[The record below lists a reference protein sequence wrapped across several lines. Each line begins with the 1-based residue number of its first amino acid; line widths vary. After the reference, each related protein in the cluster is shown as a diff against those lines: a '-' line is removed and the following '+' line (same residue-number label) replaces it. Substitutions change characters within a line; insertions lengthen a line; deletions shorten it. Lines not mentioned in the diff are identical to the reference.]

1 VTWGA
6 VAVTTIGIV
15 LAANVEVQNA
25 GGERT
30 SAGSRQLPAVSRVIP
45 PGACVLSDQVSYL
58 ISANRFVSHVR
69 GCPLIDDGTGVN
81 YALAH
86 GLGARTGAGQVPAVA
101 AEWHSALAHSQWV
114 LLTYHAVRRIAWT
127 DQLLSYFHKNFV
139 RVNIDEPGLRLYK
152 RAG

>member
-6 VAVTTIGIV
+6 VALATIGIV
-15 LAANVEVQNA
+15 LAANTEVHA
-25 GGERT
+25 VGRARS
-30 SAGSRQLPAVSRVIP
+30 SAGSRQLPAISRVIP

-58 ISANRFVSHVR
+58 ISANRFVSDVP

-86 GLGARTGAGQVPAVA
+86 GLGSRSGAGSVPAVA

-127 DQLLSYFHKNFV
+127 DRLLSYFHQHFV